1 MNSRDGRWVNAV
13 GLVLVRQKPG
23 LAKDVLFIT
32 IEDETGAA
40 DLVVWPMRFK
50 KPRRVVLGSSM
61 MAGSSGKGR
70 SRILSPCSCSTCQAT
85 LPIAMKSS
93 SCRPAV
99 AMSSPGAVGR
109 IRGPS
114 RSRLYP
120 RDMFVP
126 DLQIDTL
133 KVKSGNFH

>member
-13 GLVLVRQKPG
+13 GLVLVRQKHG
-23 LAKDVLFIT
+23 LAKGLLFIT

-70 SRILSPCSCSTCQAT
+70 SCILSPCSCSTCQA
-85 LPIAMKSS
+85 AW
-93 SCRPAV
+93 
-99 AMSSPGAVGR
+99 
-109 IRGPS
+109 
-114 RSRLYP
+114 
-120 RDMFVP
+120 
-126 DLQIDTL
+126 
-133 KVKSGNFH
+133 